1 MWNCLELEVLSF
13 SFSLLLNPAAYHL
26 VVATLQSICVPN
38 EDVVDVSFAGP
49 KVPRV
54 AFIKF
59 RQYGRHNL
67 LSLLMFIIVAYVE
80 DLADAEGVHS
90 FLLADGV

>member
-1 MWNCLELEVLSF
+1 MELEVLSF

-67 LSLLMFIIVAYVE
+67 LFLLISTIVDYVE
-80 DLADAEGVHS
+80 DLADAESVHS
-90 FLLADGV
+90 FLLADGF